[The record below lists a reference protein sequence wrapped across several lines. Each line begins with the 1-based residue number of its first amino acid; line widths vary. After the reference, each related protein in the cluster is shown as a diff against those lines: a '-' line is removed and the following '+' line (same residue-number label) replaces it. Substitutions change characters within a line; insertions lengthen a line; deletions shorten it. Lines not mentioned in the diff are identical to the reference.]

1 MVADTVEAEETQE
14 SEADVEDVDVT
25 EDNASDAEEP
35 AEETESDEEA
45 LFTSETSDEEFS
57 DQVSA
62 EQTEGEAYVLM
73 NIPYDDFYK
82 AELKNNDVKVD
93 AFTSATLNKSRTA
106 GMMNGN
112 SAYHTDVE
120 GTNLAGVTFPVKV
133 SDLALLKDQKK
144 VTDDDSVTIT
154 VTNKGQTAS
163 NTYTGKD
170 ALVSIEKAAPD
181 MALLD
186 VMLPDIDGFEVLQK
200 IREKY
205 NFPVIMLTAKTEY
218 MDKINGLMLGADDY
232 MAKPFNPLEL
242 IARVKAQM
250 RRFTKYNTGGR
261 AQEDVIDFGNM
272 FLNRTTHECI
282 YNEKHLTLTPIEF
295 DILWLLCDNRGQVI
309 SSERLFEEV
318 WKEKYYKNSN
328 NTVMV
333 HIRHLREK
341 MSGPTGKSNFIKTVW
356 GVGYRVEK

>member
-1 MVADTVEAEETQE
+1 MDTEILIVDDEAAIANLVEVYLQNEGYRVHKFGTASAALECVGR
-14 SEADVEDVDVT
+14 EA
-25 EDNASDAEEP
+25 
-35 AEETESDEEA
+35 
-45 LFTSETSDEEFS
+45 
-57 DQVSA
+57 
-62 EQTEGEAYVLM
+62 
-73 NIPYDDFYK
+73 I
-82 AELKNNDVKVD
+82 
-93 AFTSATLNKSRTA
+93 
-106 GMMNGN
+106 
-112 SAYHTDVE
+112 
-120 GTNLAGVTFPVKV
+120 
-133 SDLALLKDQKK
+133 DLA
-144 VTDDDSVTIT
+144 I
-154 VTNKGQTAS
+154 
-163 NTYTGKD
+163 
-170 ALVSIEKAAPD
+170 
-181 MALLD
+181 LD